1 MDMDKTMA
9 ALKEHGLNDKEAK
22 VYFTCLK
29 SGSASVVAVSNT
41 VRLPK
46 STCYDILNSLI
57 VKGLVSVIIK
67 NKTRFF
73 EAADPRVLLDM
84 LDEKKKLTEEII
96 PSLVSLKNSVVEKPK
111 VTFYEGIGGIK
122 SILSDVI
129 ETGEFV
135 QILGNFS
142 NFKKVTRHVA
152 PQFIKKRVE
161 RQIMCE
167 CLLENSES
175 SKSIKQK
182 DTQELRETRI
192 TNRINK
198 QNAECYLYGT
208 KTAFIVMSRD
218 EPVGLIIESKS
229 INELQKTLFECLWN
243 NC

>member
-29 SGSASVVAVSNT
+29 SGSASVVLISNT
-41 VRLPK
+41 VKLPK

-73 EAADPRVLLDM
+73 EAADPRILLYR

-122 SILSDVI
+122 SILSDII
-129 ETGEFV
+129 ETGEPV

-142 NFKKVTRHVA
+142 NFEKVTRHVA
-152 PQFIKKRVE
+152 SQFIKKRVE
-161 RQIMCE
+161 QQIMCKYIS
-167 CLLENSES
+167 ENSES
-175 SKSIKQK
+175 SKTIKQK
-182 DTQELRETRI
+182 DSKELRETKI
-192 TNRINK
+192 TDKMNN

-208 KTAFIVMSRD
+208 KTAFVVMSRD
-218 EPVGLIIESKS
+218 EPVGLIIESNS
-229 INELQKTLFECLWN
+229 INKLQKSLFECLWAS
-243 NC
+243 C

>member
-1 MDMDKTMA
+1 MDMDKIGA
-9 ALKEHGLNDKEAK
+9 VLKEHGLNDKEAK

-29 SGSASVVAVSNT
+29 SGSASVVLISNT
-41 VRLPK
+41 VKLPK

-73 EAADPRVLLDM
+73 EAADPRVLLYR

-122 SILSDVI
+122 SILSDII
-129 ETGEFV
+129 ETGESV

-142 NFKKVTRHVA
+142 NFEKVTRHVA
-152 PQFIKKRVE
+152 PQFIKKRVD
-161 RQIMCE
+161 RQIGCKYIS
-167 CLLENSES
+167 ENSEI
-175 SKSIKQK
+175 SKIIKQK
-182 DTQELRETRI
+182 DFQELRETRI
-192 TNRINK
+192 TGCMNK

-208 KTAFIVMSRD
+208 KTAFVVMSRN
-218 EPVGLIIESKS
+218 EPVGVIIENKS
-229 INELQKTLFECLWN
+229 ITELQKALFECLWN
-243 NC
+243 AC